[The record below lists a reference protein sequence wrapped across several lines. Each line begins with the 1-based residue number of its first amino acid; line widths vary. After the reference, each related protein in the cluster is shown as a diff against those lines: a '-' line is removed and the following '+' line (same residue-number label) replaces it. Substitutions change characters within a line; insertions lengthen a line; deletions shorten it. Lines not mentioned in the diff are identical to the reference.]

1 MAYKKFAN
9 VKLGKC
15 EHCGKD
21 VYRHDSFVVKETMF
35 PKIQKLY
42 LCHNARE
49 QEDCFTR
56 HEKIE

>member
-1 MAYKKFAN
+1 MAYKKFPN
-9 VKLGKC
+9 VKLGTC
-15 EHCGKD
+15 EECG
-21 VYRHDSFVVKETMF
+21 VSIYRNDAFVIKEIMY
-35 PKIQKLY
+35 PSIKKMY

>member
-9 VKLGKC
+9 VKLGEC

-21 VYRHDSFVVKETMF
+21 VYRHDSFVVKEIMF

-42 LCHNARE
+42 LCHNSRK
-49 QEDCFTR
+49 QGDCFTR